1 MEDTLRSSRCGRND
15 ASDGGAAMSRP
26 NVVLT
31 VLDTAR
37 ARDTVP
43 ASSSPMPTLADVAAD
58 GTEFTNAFSPAPWT
72 LPSHAS
78 LFTGT
83 YPSQHGAH
91 GDHTYLDDSPR
102 TLAEAF
108 SAAGYETVGVSNN
121 TWVTEE
127 FGFGRGFDTLRKGWQ
142 YVQSDTDLGTVTRA
156 EHPMEKLRAAGDRLF
171 DGNPLV
177 NAANLVYDEFAAGDG
192 AERATSWVDS
202 WLSDR
207 DDETPFFCF
216 LNFIEPHAE
225 YRPPREYAE
234 PYLPPDTTYDEA
246 TTLRQDPRAYD
257 VGEYALNDRE
267 FEALRGLYRGSL
279 AYLDDQLAR
288 LRESL
293 VAAGEWE
300 DTVFVALGDHGENIG
315 DHGFF
320 GHQYNLYDT
329 LLHVPMVA
337 RGGPFDGGRR
347 DDLVQTL
354 DLAPT
359 LLDAAGIDDPAFER
373 QMHARSLHPDAT
385 RATPSSRST
394 SARNRRPTRWR
405 RDSARYP
412 TASGRSTGRSA
423 RSGRPTR
430 STSPPPTAAS
440 GSTASARTPTRRG
453 TARTT
458 TPSGRVCSRTA
469 STSGST
475 PSNTPRRGAR
485 CR

>member
-1 MEDTLRSSRCGRND
+1 
-15 ASDGGAAMSRP
+15 MSRP

-31 VLDTAR
+31 VLDTVR

-43 ASSSPMPTLADVAAD
+43 ASPSPMPTLADVAAD

-91 GDHTYLDDSPR
+91 GNHTYLDDSLR

-108 SAAGYETVGVSNN
+108 SGAGYETVGVSNN

-127 FGFGRGFDTLRKGWQ
+127 FGFDRGFDTLRKGWQ

-177 NAANLVYDEFAAGDG
+177 NAANMVYDEFAAGDG

-373 QMHARSLHPDAT
+373 QMHARSLHPDADADPRDAVFAEYLGPQPSPDSLASRFGEVPDRVQSFDRSL
-385 RATPSSRST
+385 RAVRTT
-394 SARNRRPTRWR
+394 
-405 RDSARYP
+405 DEKYV
-412 TASGRSTGRSA
+412 TASDGSEWFYRVGADPDETWNRANDHPERTSLLSDRLDQWVDSFEHAEAGGEVSMTDSTKA
-423 RSGRPTR
+423 RLSDLGYL
-430 STSPPPTAAS
+430 
-440 GSTASARTPTRRG
+440 
-453 TARTT
+453 
-458 TPSGRVCSRTA
+458 
-469 STSGST
+469 
-475 PSNTPRRGAR
+475 
-485 CR
+485 